1 MVHLTEVL
9 FDCIV
14 IGSGPSGAMCAQTLT
29 EAGRNT
35 LLVDAGFAGDR
46 NSSVPDNA
54 DFLKIRTSGEGQQDI
69 FLGQQFEGI
78 DWGPAKAGSQLT
90 PARKFVIEK
99 VSELLPF
106 ESNGF
111 YPYESLAYG
120 GLGAAWGLGCFKF
133 SPAELEKAELPVDAI
148 NRAYQV
154 VADRIGISY
163 TPDDIENYAMPG
175 VKHLLPSISID
186 DNARSIL
193 QRYEHKKSK
202 LHQKNFFLGVTPQT
216 LLTKDKDHR
225 KATDYSN
232 MDFYDNRGLSA
243 YRPDVT
249 IDVLKKAPNFLYQSG
264 ILVTTFEENEEYVKV
279 SGIIIDT
286 NEPVTFKTKKLFLA
300 CNVLGSAR
308 IVLRSFKKF
317 GHSLP
322 LLCNPYSYL
331 TCLITQ
337 RFGKLAT
344 SKQTST
350 SQLSLFH
357 DRDNTNVDIAMAS
370 LYSYSSLMLYRVLKE
385 VPLNFKDG
393 LQFMQYII
401 PATLI
406 AGIHHPD
413 TQSQSKYIQLKPH
426 ANILTGDILFT
437 HYSLESSEKKAIEQ
451 REKLFGQMLFKLG
464 CVPLKKITPAIGSS
478 IHYAGTLPFS
488 KKEEMFTVQPDGR
501 LSHTKNVFVA
511 DGSGFTFLP
520 AKGITLTLMANAHNT
535 ALNALQHA

>member
-1 MVHLTEVL
+1 
-9 FDCIV
+9 
-14 IGSGPSGAMCAQTLT
+14 MCAQTLT
-29 EAGRNT
+29 EAGRKT
-35 LLVDAGFAGDR
+35 LLIDAGVTCET
-46 NSSVPDNA
+46 NSSVPENA
-54 DFLKIRTSGEGQQDI
+54 DFLQIRTSSERQQAI

-78 DWGPAKAGSQLT
+78 DWGTAKAGSQLT

-99 VSELLPF
+99 VSELLPL
-106 ESNGF
+106 ETTGF
-111 YPYESLAYG
+111 YPFESLAYG

-133 SPAELEKAELPVDAI
+133 SPAELEKANLPVDAI
-148 NRAYQV
+148 NKAYQV
-154 VADRIGISY
+154 VAERIGISY
-163 TPDDIENYAMPG
+163 TSDDIDKYAMPG
-175 VKHLLPSISID
+175 VEHLHPAISID
-186 DNARSIL
+186 DNASSIL
-193 QRYEHKKSK
+193 QRYERRKSK
-202 LHQKNFFLGVTPQT
+202 LHQKNFYLGVTPQA

-243 YRPDVT
+243 YRPDIT
-249 IDVLKKAPNFLYQSG
+249 IDALKKAPNFFYQSG
-264 ILVTTFEENEEYVKV
+264 VLVTTFEEHEDHITV

-286 NEPVTFKTKKLFLA
+286 NEPITFKTKKLLLA
-300 CNVLGSAR
+300 CNVLGTAR

-317 GHSLP
+317 GHALP

-337 RFGKLAT
+337 RLGKLA
-344 SKQTST
+344 SAKQTST

-357 DRDNTNVDIAMAS
+357 DRDNANVDIAMAS

-393 LQFMQYII
+393 LSFMQYII

-413 TQSQSKYIQLKPH
+413 AQSQSKYIQLKP
-426 ANILTGDILFT
+426 NGGTRTGDILFT
-437 HYSLESSEKKAIEQ
+437 HYALGSSEKRAIEQ

-464 CVPLKKITPAIGSS
+464 CVPLKKITPAMGSS

-488 KKEEMFTVQPDGR
+488 KKEKMFTVQPNGR
-501 LSHTKNVFVA
+501 LSNTKNVFIA
-511 DGSGFTFLP
+511 DGAGFTFLP

-535 ALNALQHA
+535 ALNVLQHA

>member
-29 EAGRNT
+29 EAGRKT
-35 LLVDAGFAGDR
+35 LLLDAGITGSS
-46 NSSVPDNA
+46 NSPLPENA
-54 DFLKIRTSGEGQQDI
+54 DFLQIRTNSAHQEEI
-69 FLGQQFEGI
+69 FLGKQFEGI

-99 VSELLPF
+99 VNELLPLDT
-106 ESNGF
+106 NGF
-111 YPYESLAYG
+111 YPCESLAYG

-133 SPAELEKAELPVDAI
+133 SPAELEKADLPVDAI

-154 VADRIGISY
+154 VAERIGISY
-163 TPDDIENYAMPG
+163 TPDDIDNYAMPG
-175 VKHLLPSISID
+175 VQHLLPSISID
-186 DNARSIL
+186 DNASSIL
-193 QRYEHKKSK
+193 QRYERRKST
-202 LHQKNFFLGVTPQT
+202 LNQKNFFLGVTPQA

-243 YRPDVT
+243 YRPNVT

-264 ILVTTFEENEEYVKV
+264 VLVTTFEENEECVKV

-286 NEPVTFKTKKLFLA
+286 NEPITFRTRKLLLA
-300 CNVLGSAR
+300 TNVLSTAR

-337 RFGKLAT
+337 RLGKVAT
-344 SKQTST
+344 SKQTS
-350 SQLSLFH
+350 SAQLSLFH

-370 LYSYSSLMLYRVLKE
+370 LYSYSSLMLYRALKE
-385 VPLNFKDG
+385 VPLNFKDA

-413 TQSQSKYIQLKPH
+413 AQSQSKYVQLKPH
-426 ANILTGDILFT
+426 DNNLTGDILHT
-437 HYSLESSEKKAIEQ
+437 HYSLASSEKKAIEQ

-464 CVPLKKITPAIGSS
+464 CLPLKKITPAIGSS

-488 KKEEMFTVQPDGR
+488 KKEDMFTVQPGGR
-501 LSHTKNVFVA
+501 LSQTKNIFVA

-535 ALNALQHA
+535 ALNVLQHA

>member
-1 MVHLTEVL
+1 
-9 FDCIV
+9 
-14 IGSGPSGAMCAQTLT
+14 MCAQTLT
-29 EAGRNT
+29 EAGRKT
-35 LLVDAGFAGDR
+35 LLIDAGFAGET
-46 NSSVPDNA
+46 NGSVSDNV
-54 DFLKIRTSGEGQQDI
+54 DFHKIRTSGRDQQDI
-69 FLGQQFEGI
+69 FLGKQFEGI
-78 DWGPAKAGSQLT
+78 DWGAAKAGSQLT
-90 PARKFVIEK
+90 PARKFVIER

-106 ESNGF
+106 ETNGF
-111 YPYESLAYG
+111 YPFESLAYG

-133 SPAELEKAELPVDAI
+133 SPAELEKAHLPVDAI
-148 NRAYQV
+148 NSAYQV
-154 VADRIGISY
+154 VAERIGVSY

-193 QRYEHKKSK
+193 QRYERKRSTF
-202 LHQKNFFLGVTPQT
+202 HQKNFSLGVTPQA

-264 ILVTTFEENEEYVKV
+264 ILVTTFEENDDYVKV

-286 NEPVTFKTKKLFLA
+286 NERVTFKTKKLLLA

-308 IVLRSFKKF
+308 IVLRSFKKI

-337 RFGKLAT
+337 RLGKLTT

-357 DRDNTNVDIAMAS
+357 NRDNTNVDIAMAS

-385 VPLNFKDG
+385 APLNFKDG

-413 TQSQSKYIQLKPH
+413 AQSESKYIQLKPH
-426 ANILTGDILFT
+426 GDNRTGDILFT
-437 HYSLESSEKKAIEQ
+437 HYSLGSAEKKAIEQ

-501 LSHTKNVFVA
+501 LSHTKNVFIA